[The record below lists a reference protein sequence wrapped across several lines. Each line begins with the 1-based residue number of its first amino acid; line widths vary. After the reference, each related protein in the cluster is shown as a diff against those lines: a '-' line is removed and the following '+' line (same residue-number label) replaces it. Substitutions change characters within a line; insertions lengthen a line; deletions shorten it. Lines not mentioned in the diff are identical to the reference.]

1 LPLFHVGLS
10 SKNGLG
16 LAISFAS
23 MNYIAGA
30 SREQSLLFPE
40 VLDDYITPENP
51 VRFIDAF
58 VEGLALAELG
68 FRHAALPE
76 TGRPPYAPGDL
87 LRLYV
92 YGYLHRVRSS
102 RRLEAE
108 AQRNLEVLW
117 LLRKLTPDFKTIA
130 DFRRDNGPAI
140 KAVCRQ
146 FTLLCRKLELFGGE
160 LVAIDGS
167 KFAAQNSKD
176 RNFSHKKLR
185 VLLGEIDKRIESY
198 LAELV
203 AGDKADELAEGGAV
217 IKTGGLQEKI
227 AALKE
232 RRGRYREL
240 LDGLEQSGETQVSLS
255 DPDSRAM
262 SQGKGTTVGY
272 NVQAAVDARHS
283 LILETD
289 VTNSTS
295 DLGELG
301 GMAIK
306 AQEALG
312 VKKLE
317 VVADKGYYNGRE
329 VLVCDSV
336 GITAYVAKPLTSAN
350 TAQGLY
356 GKESFTYHAERNCY
370 VCPAGKELTYR
381 FSTNEKGRAIHYY
394 RASDCK
400 SCELRKLCTRNQAN
414 RTITRLAFE
423 EIQEAM
429 AVRVKASPQIMRRRK
444 AIIEHCFGTIKRT
457 LGYSYFLCR
466 GLAKVK
472 TELSLTV
479 LAYNLK
485 RAINLIG
492 VPAMIAALG

>member
-1 LPLFHVGLS
+1 
-10 SKNGLG
+10 
-16 LAISFAS
+16 
-23 MNYIAGA
+23 
-30 SREQSLLFPE
+30 
-40 VLDDYITPENP
+40 

-58 VEGLALAELG
+58 VEGLGLEELG

-76 TGRPPYAPGDL
+76 TGRPPYDPGDL
-87 LRLYV
+87 LRLYL
-92 YGYLHRVRSS
+92 YGYLNRVRSS

-108 AQRNLEVLW
+108 AGRNLEVLW
-117 LLRKLTPDFKTIA
+117 LLRKLIPDFKTIA

-140 KAVCRQ
+140 KAACRQ

-176 RNFSHKKLR
+176 RNFNQRKLQA
-185 VLLGEIDKRIESY
+185 LLAEIDQKIERY
-198 LAELV
+198 LAEL
-203 AGDKADELAEGGAV
+203 AEADKTDEQTGGAA
-217 IKTGGLQEKI
+217 GLSAAGLQTKI
-227 AALKE
+227 AALKD

-240 LDGLEQSGETQVSLS
+240 LAGLEQSGDTQVSLS

-262 SQGKGTTVGY
+262 SQGAGVTVGY
-272 NVQAAVDARHS
+272 NVQAAVDAKHS
-283 LILETD
+283 LIVETE
-289 VTNSTS
+289 VTHTTS

-312 VKKLE
+312 VEKLS
-317 VVADKGYYNGRE
+317 VVADKGYYNGKE
-329 VLVCDSV
+329 ILACECV
-336 GITAYVAKPLTSAN
+336 GITAYIAKPLTSAN
-350 TAQGLY
+350 TARGLY
-356 GKESFTYHAERNCY
+356 GKESFAWQAEKNVY
-370 VCPAGKELTYR
+370 VCPAGRELTYR
-381 FSTNEKGRAIHYY
+381 FSTHEKGRPIHYY
-394 RASDCK
+394 RASDCQSCALKK
-400 SCELRKLCTRNQAN
+400 SCTRNQAN

-423 EIQEAM
+423 EVQEAM
-429 AVRVKASPQIMRRRK
+429 AVRVAANPRIMKRRQ

-466 GLAKVK
+466 GFAAVK

-479 LAYNLK
+479 LAYNMK

-492 VPAMIAALG
+492 VRTMIEALG